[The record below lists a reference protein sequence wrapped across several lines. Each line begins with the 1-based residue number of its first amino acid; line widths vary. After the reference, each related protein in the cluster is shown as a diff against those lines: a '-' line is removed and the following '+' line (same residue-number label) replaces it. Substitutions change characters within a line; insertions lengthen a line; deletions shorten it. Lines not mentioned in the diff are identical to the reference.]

1 MRESPALEGNS
12 SDQVKKNTYSRTSSY
27 IAGYGHPLYDG
38 EDTAVIPPEE
48 PEEGP
53 AASEPAVPEPAV
65 SVTLNQLS
73 VGSKGGQ
80 VKTVQRIIYAR
91 GINPDI
97 AVDGDFGPVTKG
109 GVMLLQ
115 KQLFPSKPA
124 EWDGVVGQ
132 KTWQATLTQLI

>member
-1 MRESPALEGNS
+1 MNIIRSRS
-12 SDQVKKNTYSRTSSY
+12 SKS
-27 IAGYGHPLYDG
+27 L
-38 EDTAVIPPEE
+38 
-48 PEEGP
+48 
-53 AASEPAVPEPAV
+53 
-65 SVTLNQLS
+65 
-73 VGSKGGQ
+73 
-80 VKTVQRIIYAR
+80 IYAR